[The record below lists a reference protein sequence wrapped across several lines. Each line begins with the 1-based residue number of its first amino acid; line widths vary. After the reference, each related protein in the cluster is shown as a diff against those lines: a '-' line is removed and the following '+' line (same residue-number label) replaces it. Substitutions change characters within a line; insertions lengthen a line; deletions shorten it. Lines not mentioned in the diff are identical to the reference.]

1 MKKEI
6 DFILENLSNERFSIS
21 ELIDISFILKKLLK
35 GNEISFS
42 DLIKPS
48 GGIYWENI
56 SIIIPY
62 LPVEIIENNLDK
74 LLESFMDLNW
84 PGTRIFY
91 GYLSGMKIDVLK
103 NSFLKTINYA
113 IEVND
118 TDWVYFLLVF
128 LTDDRVGLEIE
139 FEKEIYLCRNFLI
152 LNGIDDL

>member
-62 LPVEIIENNLDK
+62 LPVDRK
-74 LLESFMDLNW
+74 STRLNSSHSQQSRM
-84 PGTRIFY
+84 P
-91 GYLSGMKIDVLK
+91 S
-103 NSFLKTINYA
+103 SA
-113 IEVND
+113 
-118 TDWVYFLLVF
+118 
-128 LTDDRVGLEIE
+128 
-139 FEKEIYLCRNFLI
+139 
-152 LNGIDDL
+152 